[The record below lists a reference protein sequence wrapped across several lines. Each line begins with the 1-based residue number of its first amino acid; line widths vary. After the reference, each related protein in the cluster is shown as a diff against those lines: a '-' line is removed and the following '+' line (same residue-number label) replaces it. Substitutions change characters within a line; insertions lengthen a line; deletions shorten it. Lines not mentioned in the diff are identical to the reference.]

1 MVAATGPCSGTFPG
15 GHMLVRAMGLDEP
28 MRDVVVIGGGIVGL
42 ATAYEIL
49 RRRPGAD
56 VLILEKESDVAQH
69 QSGHNSGVIHA
80 GVYYAPGSLMARF
93 CREGAA
99 RTRDYCT
106 EKRIPFSDTG
116 KLVVATTPLEV
127 QRLEELT
134 ERARA
139 NGLTVTP
146 LNAAELR
153 EREPSITGMAALHV
167 HASGI
172 TDYPGV
178 CRALASDIAAAGG
191 EVRTSTEVLAIDE
204 SVGSVALTLRQT
216 NDQNG
221 WETAETAHQVIVC
234 AGLQADRLASMSG
247 LNHGADSFQIVPF
260 RGEYYRLPTSRND
273 LIAALI
279 YPVPDPALPFLG
291 VHLTRTIDGGVTVG
305 PNAVLGFSR
314 EGYRK
319 GSVKVRDVAKFARF
333 PGMWNVA
340 RTHWRTGLAEQ
351 RNSWRRQGY
360 LELVRRYCPELTVD
374 DLLPEP
380 AGIRAQAV
388 LRDGTLVHDFL
399 VRRTDRTVHVCNAP
413 SPAATS
419 AFPIAE
425 HIVDLAEAAA

>member
-1 MVAATGPCSGTFPG
+1 
-15 GHMLVRAMGLDEP
+15 
-28 MRDVVVIGGGIVGL
+28 MRDVIVVGGGIVGL

-49 RRRPGAD
+49 RRQPGAD
-56 VLILEKESDVAQH
+56 VLVIEKESGVSRH

-80 GVYYAPGSLMARF
+80 GVYYAPGSLKATF

-99 RTRDYCT
+99 RTRDYCA

-116 KLVVATTPLEV
+116 KLVVATTPTEIK
-127 QRLEELT
+127 RLEELT
-134 ERARA
+134 SRARA
-139 NGLTVTP
+139 NELTVTP

-153 EREPSITGMAALHV
+153 EREPSITGLAALHV
-167 HASGI
+167 HATGI
-172 TDYPGV
+172 TDYPAV
-178 CRALASDIAAAGG
+178 CRALASDISAAGG
-191 EVRTSTEVLAIDE
+191 EVRTSTEVTAVNE
-204 SVGSVALTLRQT
+204 SLDAVALTLRQGDGR
-216 NDQNG
+216 NR
-221 WETAETAHQVIVC
+221 WESVESARQVIFC
-234 AGLQADRLASMSG
+234 AGLQADRLAAMSG
-247 LNHGADSFQIVPF
+247 VNQGSDSFQIVPF
-260 RGEYYRLPTSRND
+260 RGEYYRLPASRND
-273 LIAALI
+273 LIGALI
-279 YPVPDPALPFLG
+279 YPVPDPDLPFLG

-319 GSVKVRDVAKFARF
+319 GSVNLRDVASFARF
-333 PGMWNVA
+333 PGMWQVA
-340 RTHWRTGLAEQ
+340 RANWRTGLAEQ
-351 RNSWRRQGY
+351 RDSWRRQGY
-360 LELVRRYCPELTVD
+360 LKLVRRYCPELTVD

-425 HIVDLAEAAA
+425 HIVDLATAGA

>member
-1 MVAATGPCSGTFPG
+1 
-15 GHMLVRAMGLDEP
+15 MGLDEH
-28 MRDVVVIGGGIVGL
+28 MHDVVIVGGGIVGL

-56 VLILEKESDVAQH
+56 VLVVEKESAVGQH

-80 GVYYAPGSLMARF
+80 GVYYAPGSLKARF

-116 KLVVATTPLEV
+116 KLVVATTPVEV
-127 QRLEELT
+127 QRLEDLT

-139 NGLTVTP
+139 NNLNVTP
-146 LNAAELR
+146 LTGAALR
-153 EREPSITGMAALHV
+153 EREPHITGLAALHV
-167 HASGI
+167 ATTGI
-172 TDYPGV
+172 TDYPAV
-178 CRALASDIAAAGG
+178 CRALASDISAAGG
-191 EVRTSTEVLAIDE
+191 AVRTSTAVTAIDE
-204 SVGSVALTLRQT
+204 SATSITLTLVE
-216 NDQNG
+216 NG
-221 WETAETAHQVIVC
+221 WETVESARQVIVC
-234 AGLQADRLASMSG
+234 AGLQADRLAAMSG
-247 LNHGADSFQIVPF
+247 LNTGADAFQIVPF
-260 RGEYYRLPTSRND
+260 RGEYYRLPETRND
-273 LIAALI
+273 LIDALI
-279 YPVPDPALPFLG
+279 YPVPDPDLPFLG
-291 VHLTRTIDGGVTVG
+291 VHLTRTIDGGITVG

-319 GSVKVRDVAKFARF
+319 GSANLRDIASFATF
-333 PGMWNVA
+333 PGMWQVA

-351 RNSWRRQGY
+351 RDSWRRQGY
-360 LELVRRYCPELTVD
+360 LKLIQRYCPELTLD

-399 VRRTDRTVHVCNAP
+399 IRLTDRTTHVCNAP

-419 AFPIAE
+419 AFPIAA
-425 HIVDLAEAAA
+425 HIVDLATAIA